1 MWSHAATIRR
11 RRWTALGASSLAH
24 ILHDGFSASIYL
36 LLPVWQ
42 LAFGLSLT
50 QVGLL
55 KAVYATA
62 MAGLQA
68 PAGLLA
74 ERLGER
80 GLLAAGTVLSGL
92 AFLAAGATVGFMTLA
107 LCLFVA
113 GCGASVQH
121 PLSSSVVARA
131 YQNGR
136 RRAAL
141 GFYNF
146 AGDIGKLVFPATVA
160 LLLVLMP
167 WRWVTAGY
175 AGIAVLVA
183 LILMALLGFTAADN
197 EETRLDDPP
206 AARNL
211 ERGWGIRDRRGF
223 QTLSAIHV
231 IDDSSRTVF
240 LTFLPFLLTAKGAQV
255 HTIGFALTLVFAGGA
270 IGKFVCGML
279 AERVGVIRTVITT
292 EILTCSGILLLL
304 LLPLTP
310 TLVLLPILGVA
321 LNGTSSVLYGTVAE
335 FVAPERH
342 ARAFGLFYTLGS
354 SAGAVGPALYGLA
367 SDMLGLSA
375 TFVILTAMI
384 FMTVPLAQVLRRS
397 LPGRMSAPI
406 G

>member
-1 MWSHAATIRR
+1 MLSA
-11 RRWTALGASSLAH
+11 GSLAH

-42 LAFGLSLT
+42 SVFALSLT

-55 KAVYATA
+55 KAAYATA
-62 MAGLQA
+62 MAGLQV

-92 AFLAAGATVGFMTLA
+92 AFLVAGAAVGFMTLA

-146 AGDIGKLVFPATVA
+146 AGDIGKLLFPATAA

-167 WRWVTAGY
+167 WQWVTAGY

-183 LILMALLGFTAADN
+183 LILVALLGYGCTTHEKA
-197 EETRLDDPP
+197 RPDDPP
-206 AARNL
+206 AARKL

-292 EILTCSGILLLL
+292 EILTCGGILLLL
-304 LLPLTP
+304 FLPLTP
-310 TLVLLPILGVA
+310 TLTLLPLLGVA

-354 SAGAVGPALYGLA
+354 AAGAIGPALYGLA
-367 SDMLGLSA
+367 SDVLGLSA
-375 TFVILTAMI
+375 TFVILSAMI
-384 FMTVPLAQVLRRS
+384 FMTVPLAQILRHS
-397 LPGRMSAPI
+397 LAERVSAPLP
-406 G
+406 

>member
-1 MWSHAATIRR
+1 
-11 RRWTALGASSLAH
+11 
-24 ILHDGFSASIYL
+24 
-36 LLPVWQ
+36 
-42 LAFGLSLT
+42 
-50 QVGLL
+50 
-55 KAVYATA
+55 

-92 AFLAAGATVGFMTLA
+92 AFLFAGAAIGFLTLA

-146 AGDIGKLVFPATVA
+146 AGDIGKLVFPATAA
-160 LLLVLMP
+160 LLLALMP
-167 WRWVTAGY
+167 WQWVTASY
-175 AGIAVLVA
+175 AGIAVLIA
-183 LILMALLGFTAADN
+183 LILVALLGLTSATH
-197 EETRLDDPP
+197 EEAKPRDPP

-255 HTIGFALTLVFAGGA
+255 HTIGLALTLVFAGGA
-270 IGKFVCGML
+270 IGKFICGML
-279 AERVGVIRTVITT
+279 AERVGVIRTVITS

-310 TLVLLPILGVA
+310 TLALLPILGVV

-335 FVAPERH
+335 FVVPERH

-354 SAGAVGPALYGLA
+354 TAGAVGPALYGLA

-375 TFVILTAMI
+375 TFVVLSAMI
-384 FMTVPLAQVLRRS
+384 FITVPLAQILRHSLSRQCPHPSRS
-397 LPGRMSAPI
+397 SF
-406 G
+406 

>member
-1 MWSHAATIRR
+1 M
-11 RRWTALGASSLAH
+11 LGAGSLAH

-42 LAFGLSLT
+42 SAFGLSLT

-92 AFLAAGATVGFMTLA
+92 AFLAAGAAVGFVTLA

-146 AGDIGKLVFPATVA
+146 AGDIGKLVFPATAA
-160 LLLVLMP
+160 LLIVLMP
-167 WRWVTAGY
+167 WQWVTAGY

-183 LILMALLGFTAADN
+183 LMLVALLGFTATTHEKA
-197 EETRLDDPP
+197 TLHRSP
-206 AARNL
+206 AAQNL
-211 ERGWGIRDRRGF
+211 ERGWGIHNRRGF

-255 HTIGFALTLVFAGGA
+255 PTIGFALTLVFAGGA

-279 AERVGVIRTVITT
+279 AERVGIIRTVITT
-292 EILTCSGILLLL
+292 ELLTCGGILLLL
-304 LLPLTP
+304 FLPLAP
-310 TLVLLPILGVA
+310 TLTLLPILGLA

-354 SAGAVGPALYGLA
+354 GAGAVGPALYGLA

-375 TFVILTAMI
+375 TFVILSVMI
-384 FMTVPLAQVLRRS
+384 LMTIPLAQVLRHS
-397 LPGRMSAPI
+397 LPERMSAPI
-406 G
+406 P